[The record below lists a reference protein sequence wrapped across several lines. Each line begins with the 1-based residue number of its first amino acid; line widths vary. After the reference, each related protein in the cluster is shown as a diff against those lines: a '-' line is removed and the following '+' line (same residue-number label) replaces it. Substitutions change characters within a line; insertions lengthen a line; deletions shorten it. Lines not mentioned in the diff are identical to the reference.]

1 MSDLRTVAATAAQW
15 WADQLLAPQPPLADQ
30 IGAEDDSPMRSA
42 FATRV
47 NLLAQ
52 ATDKVDNPAQ
62 AEAFRDALQAR
73 ILAELERHQYVTI
86 GVDYD
91 PDRTLTGAAI
101 DAGVQINK
109 TTLPFKTTMR
119 VTVGGVCVSK
129 GYGAPFVHLP
139 LVGS

>member
-15 WADQLLAPQPPLADQ
+15 WADQLLAAQPALADQ

-52 ATDKVDNPAQ
+52 ATDKIDNPAQ

-86 GVDYD
+86 RVDYD
-91 PDRTLTGAAI
+91 PDQTLTGAAI

-109 TTLPFKTTMR
+109 TTLPFKTTMGITGHYVR
-119 VTVGGVCVSK
+119 VSK
-129 GYGAPFVHLP
+129 GYDAPFVQLP
-139 LVGS
+139 PVQS